1 MMTEQM
7 KEEIRMQYTMA
18 KEAACIA
25 SSATVVALAILD
37 KAIQQGE
44 DGTTIAK
51 LVEAYANAK
60 TTEDLAHRVAESLE
74 PQGEAAFE
82 GAQPEAKE
90 HVSFW
95 KWLLRI
101 PQKPGVQM
109 PQPEPTAWPSAAD
122 KPQGDRQ
129 ADPLKARRIR
139 NACIAALVILVAS
152 LATGGVFLLCYAGY
166 RTLKY
171 LLIGSAVTAAASVS
185 AGAGAYAYTGH
196 RQKKAQNASMAF

>member
-7 KEEIRMQYTMA
+7 KQQIRAAFTMA
-18 KEAACIA
+18 KEQACDA
-25 SSATVVALAILD
+25 SRATVAAMGALD
-37 KAIQQGE
+37 KAIRQGQDTEIPALVTAYTKAKAIE
-44 DGTTIAK
+44 DAMHRNA
-51 LVEAYANAK
+51 EAM
-60 TTEDLAHRVAESLE
+60 E
-74 PQGEAAFE
+74 PRGEAAFE
-82 GAQPEAKE
+82 GAQPEQAKE